1 MPLKELLIRKNGT
14 LNREPWS
21 FEILLKK
28 YLNTSRKAPEQFV
41 PSEIKF
47 VDKNKIITDL
57 KSVTKQIQEILNSYN
72 DEEFKSIVIPHPLL
86 GKISIQELFYLM
98 SYHPLHHKNNAI
110 QNLKNK

>member
-1 MPLKELLIRKNGT
+1 MGNSINDQAELRTTLGT
-14 LNREPWS
+14 SPRSGEQP
-21 FEILLKK
+21 ED
-28 YLNTSRKAPEQFV
+28 SRWARAWESNYK
-41 PSEIKF
+41 SHYTL
-47 VDKNKIITDL
+47 DKNKIITDL